1 MRSFAA
7 LLAMCHTLAVCGVAA
22 QWCPEPSGR
31 LVTVASG
38 VRLHVID
45 WGGAGPPLVFLSGLL
60 GSAYTFDDFAPLFTD
75 RHRVI
80 GITRRG
86 IAPSDQSAP
95 GYGWSVLTKDILAA
109 MDSLE
114 IPAAHIVGWSFG
126 GNEAVMLA
134 VSSPRR
140 VSSLVLLDSYETSA
154 EARRLRAADS
164 LKSPSSAP
172 FVSFDSLSPLSLQW
186 RYQRLG
192 ERPLPLSALCAYGK
206 FAKDGRYLGPVLA
219 PPRLD
224 SVTNAMRGSMPRLPY
239 SAIRQPVLALFRVP
253 RGVGDGFPTYATMSP
268 TDRQLADAKI
278 EATMRDLSDAR
289 AWFRGQ
295 IPQAKVIEIPGAA
308 HAIFRSHP
316 EIVFREMR
324 TFLDPVPTGSW

>member
-7 LLAMCHTLAVCGVAA
+7 FLAMCHALAVCTAVA
-22 QWCPEPSGR
+22 QCPKPSGR
-31 LVTVASG
+31 LVTVAPG
-38 VRLHVID
+38 VRIHVID

-75 RHRVI
+75 RYRVI

-86 IAPSDQSAP
+86 IAPSDQSAS
-95 GYGWSVLTKDILAA
+95 GYGWSVLTKDILATL
-109 MDSLE
+109 DSLE

-140 VSSLVLLDSYETSA
+140 VSSLVLLDSYETSP
-154 EARRLRAADS
+154 EARRLRTADS

-224 SVTNAMRGSMPRLPY
+224 SVTNAMRGGMPRLPY
-239 SAIRQPVLALFRVP
+239 SAVRQPVLALFRRP

-268 TDRQLADAKI
+268 TDRLLADAKI
-278 EATMRDLSDAR
+278 EATTRDLSNAR
-289 AWFRGQ
+289 AWLRSQ
-295 IPQAKVIEIPGAA
+295 IPHAKVIEIPGAA

-316 EIVFREMR
+316 EAVFRDMR
-324 TFLDPVPTGSW
+324 SFLEQIPTKPQ